1 VSLDDTELYD
11 TADAFGVDLD
21 QVRRDHVIS
30 HVLAA
35 ISTHARDTFL
45 FTGGTMLSR
54 TWLRDVRLSE
64 DVDLMVYETRSV
76 AGARLADLVR
86 SEIEPLFGRVE
97 WDKDPATAGDA
108 ESIFASVG
116 DDVTIKFQLVDTIG
130 RAPWPRERVAIHQRY
145 SDAPPAELLIP
156 TREAVV
162 AMKLTA
168 WIDRR
173 ASRDLYDLMAMAERG
188 MITRDA
194 FATYGKYGQTT
205 RPLAVRYFHNPPAED
220 RWVEHLGHQ
229 CRLAVTAAA
238 AIARV
243 GQALA
248 DIGALDGEY
257 PGTEDTPAWLSA
269 PESRRARKGA
279 TPT

>member
-1 VSLDDTELYD
+1 MSLDDVELYD

-35 ISTHARDTFL
+35 ISTHAPDTFL
-45 FTGGTMLSR
+45 FTGDTMLSR

-76 AGARLADLVR
+76 AGTQLADLVR

-97 WDKDPATAGDA
+97 WDTGPATARDA

-130 RAPWPRERVAIHQRY
+130 RATWPRERRAIHQRY
-145 SDAPPAELLIP
+145 SDAPPAALLVP

-173 ASRDLYDLMAMAERG
+173 ASRDLYDLMAMAERD
-188 MITRDA
+188 MITHGA
-194 FATYGKYGQTT
+194 FAVFGRFGQTT
-205 RPLAVRYFHNPPAED
+205 RPLAVRHFHNPPAED
-220 RWVEHLGHQ
+220 RWVEDLGHQ
-229 CRLAVTAAA
+229 CRLAVTAVD

-243 GQALA
+243 GRALA
-248 DIGALDGEY
+248 DIGALDREY
-257 PGTEDTPAWLSA
+257 PGDEDTPTWLSA
-269 PESRRARKGA
+269 PGTRQPRES
-279 TPT
+279 PPHS

>member
-1 VSLDDTELYD
+1 MNLDDSELYD
-11 TADAFGVDLD
+11 TADMFGVDLD

-64 DVDLMVYETRSV
+64 DVDLMVDEPRSA
-76 AGARLADLVR
+76 AGSRLVDLVR
-86 SEIEPLFGRVE
+86 AEIEPRFGRVE
-97 WDKDPATAGDA
+97 WDKDPATARDA
-108 ESIFASVG
+108 EPVFASIG
-116 DDVTIKFQLVDTIG
+116 DDVTIKFQLVDTTG
-130 RAPWPRERVAIHQRY
+130 RAPWPRELAAIHQRY
-145 SDAPPAELLIP
+145 SDAPAAELFVP

-173 ASRDLYDLMAMAERG
+173 ASRDLYDLMAMAERD
-188 MITRDA
+188 MITHDA

-205 RPLAVRYFHNPPAED
+205 NRLAVRYFSNPPAED
-220 RWVEHLGHQ
+220 RWVADLGHQ
-229 CRLAVTAAA
+229 CRLAVTAAD
-238 AIARV
+238 AITRV
-243 GQALA
+243 RRALS
-248 DIGALDGEY
+248 DIGALKDEH
-257 PGTEDTPAWLSA
+257 PDHEDSAWLSA
-269 PESRRARKGA
+269 PQSRRARRDD
-279 TPT
+279 PS

>member
-1 VSLDDTELYD
+1 
-11 TADAFGVDLD
+11 
-21 QVRRDHVIS
+21 
-30 HVLAA
+30 
-35 ISTHARDTFL
+35 
-45 FTGGTMLSR
+45 
-54 TWLRDVRLSE
+54 
-64 DVDLMVYETRSV
+64 
-76 AGARLADLVR
+76 
-86 SEIEPLFGRVE
+86 
-97 WDKDPATAGDA
+97 
-108 ESIFASVG
+108 
-116 DDVTIKFQLVDTIG
+116 
-130 RAPWPRERVAIHQRY
+130 
-145 SDAPPAELLIP
+145 
-156 TREAVV
+156 
-162 AMKLTA
+162 MKLTA

>member
-1 VSLDDTELYD
+1 VSIDDTELYD

-76 AGARLADLVR
+76 VGARLADLVR

-130 RAPWPRERVAIHQRY
+130 RAPWPRARVAIHQRY
-145 SDAPPAELLIP
+145 SDAPPSVRRWLTSALSTASIPAPRTRQPGSAHLRADGPAKARFPRSRVARHPDWLLVARCGRIP
-156 TREAVV
+156 
-162 AMKLTA
+162 
-168 WIDRR
+168 
-173 ASRDLYDLMAMAERG
+173 SHG
-188 MITRDA
+188 
-194 FATYGKYGQTT
+194 
-205 RPLAVRYFHNPPAED
+205 
-220 RWVEHLGHQ
+220 
-229 CRLAVTAAA
+229 RLVP
-238 AIARV
+238 V
-243 GQALA
+243 GSQ
-248 DIGALDGEY
+248 
-257 PGTEDTPAWLSA
+257 P
-269 PESRRARKGA
+269 
-279 TPT
+279 